1 MWKSCCMGGLAGSK
15 GLLGLSG
22 GEGYDSVGF
31 FEEFIWS
38 GGAGERMLVA
48 VGIMSLE
55 EPVED
60 GGYVGHW

>member
-1 MWKSCCMGGLAGSK
+1 MWEFCGKGRLAGSK
-15 GLLGLSG
+15 GIRGFPG
-22 GEGYDSVGF
+22 GEGYNSVGF

-38 GGAGERMLVA
+38 GGSGERMLVA